1 MKDDWVMGTLVST
14 VVSSVDKFIAKLIIA
29 RWDLKLVRGLSG

>member
-1 MKDDWVMGTLVST
+1 MKDDWVMGALAST
-14 VVSSVDKFIAKLIIA
+14 VVSSIDKFIAKLIIA